1 MSADDDGF
9 VGNPKTIKL
18 ISGATDDD
26 LKILIAKQFIIPFDS
41 GVIVI
46 KDWRIHNYIQKDRYN
61 KTQYLEEKSQLFVEE
76 NGAYTKCIQNVS
88 KMDTQVRLGK
98 ERLGKENIYIVEQSP
113 TEYLFPEW
121 LEEKYVEQVKKGNPK
136 NFDYRIPIAYL
147 NQKTNSNYKFVDSNI
162 NLVKARLRDGYNL
175 DDFKAVVDKKHGE
188 WGNSD
193 MAKYLRPST
202 LFNASKFE
210 SYLNQPAQVVTAKS
224 AFEKKADTHPQFDG
238 KEAGVIYL
246 QDGEIKYSKGAFIPK
261 GAEILGGWAKVY
273 RKDRTYPTETE
284 VSFEEYDNSKIRARV
299 KELTQQGKDI
309 TYPVMNSYGKP
320 IGENNWDTMP
330 CVMIR
335 KVALVSAYREAFPA
349 ELGSSYEADE
359 IQLDNIPKDVT
370 PQETQ
375 EEVRARKMAQIEQ
388 MKQEQAQKQTQKTD
402 TTYTADKVSEYTDE
416 PMQGELLDGEL
427 EY

>member
-1 MSADDDGF
+1 MFSKKIIETDFFLEMSPTAKLLYFYLNMSADDDGF

-61 KTQYLEEKSQLFVEE
+61 KTQYLEEKSQLVVEE

-113 TEYLFPEW
+113 TEYLFPDW

-162 NLVKARLRDGYNL
+162 NLVKARLKNGYSL
-175 DDFKAVVDKKHGE
+175 DDFKVVVDKKCGE

-210 SYLNQPAQVVTAKS
+210 SYLNQP
-224 AFEKKADTHPQFDG
+224 
-238 KEAGVIYL
+238 EASNGDYY
-246 QDGEIKYSKGAFIPK
+246 QK
-261 GAEILGGWAKVY
+261 
-273 RKDRTYPTETE
+273 
-284 VSFEEYDNSKIRARV
+284 
-299 KELTQQGKDI
+299 QQGQRF
-309 TYPVMNSYGKP
+309 SQ
-320 IGENNWDTMP
+320 
-330 CVMIR
+330 
-335 KVALVSAYREAFPA
+335 A
-349 ELGSSYEADE
+349 ELNELKKPD
-359 IQLDNIPKDVT
+359 PK
-370 PQETQ
+370 
-375 EEVRARKMAQIEQ
+375 
-388 MKQEQAQKQTQKTD
+388 
-402 TTYTADKVSEYTDE
+402 Y
-416 PMQGELLDGEL
+416 GF
-427 EY
+427 